1 MQMVNKIISKAHK
14 QSKTLPREP
23 DRLEQPA
30 FGLATASLQPGGRTW
45 TRQQL
50 TTLSKSWEQR

>member
-30 FGLATASLQPGGRTW
+30 FGLATASLQPGGAYMDQTAVDNP
-45 TRQQL
+45 
-50 TTLSKSWEQR
+50 E